1 MRITILPRLHI
12 PGTPNYEAGNSPLLR
27 LISENA
33 AEEAQIT
40 AEYARLKEAGAKV
53 CWYGREHQGG
63 NDYMA
68 LGLEVELA

>member
-1 MRITILPRLHI
+1 MRITILPRVANATATEHHR
-12 PGTPNYEAGNSPLLR
+12 PDPALLR

-33 AEEAQIT
+33 AEEAQIA
-40 AEYARLKEAGAKV
+40 AEYTRLKEAGAKV
-53 CWYGREHQGG
+53 QWYGREHQGG